1 MKPITRIIRAGVFS
15 FCTSLTLLTLST
27 QVIAIT
33 DLQQGLQAQNNGDL
47 AGAAN
52 YFQTAAQAGSS
63 EGQYQ
68 LGLLYAQGIG
78 IKVDL
83 ANAKILKQKAADQG
97 HILASQWLGMQAVS
111 TSSAWEEEEEEEDP
125 EDDC

>member
-1 MKPITRIIRAGVFS
+1 MKPITRIIRASVFG
-15 FCTSLTLLTLST
+15 FCTLLTLMTFST
-27 QVIAIT
+27 QVVAIS
-33 DLQQGLQAQNNGDL
+33 DLQQGLKAQNDGDL
-47 AGAAN
+47 AGAAS

-83 ANAKILKQKAADQG
+83 ANAKILMQKAADQG
-97 HILASQWLGMQAVS
+97 HILASEWLGMQAVP
-111 TSSAWEEEEEEEDP
+111 TLSSWEEEEEDP

>member
-1 MKPITRIIRAGVFS
+1 MKPITIIIRSGAFS
-15 FCTSLTLLTLST
+15 FCTSLALLTLST
-27 QVIAIT
+27 QVIAIS
-33 DLQQGLQAQNNGDL
+33 DLKQGLQAQNNGDL

-78 IKVDL
+78 TEADL
-83 ANAKILKQKAADQG
+83 ANAKLLMQKAADQG
-97 HILASQWLGMQAVS
+97 HILASEWLSMQAIS
-111 TSSAWEEEEEEEDP
+111 ASSAWEEEEEDP

>member
-1 MKPITRIIRAGVFS
+1 MKPITRIIRASVFG
-15 FCTSLTLLTLST
+15 FCTLLTLMTFST
-27 QVIAIT
+27 QVVAIS
-33 DLQQGLQAQNNGDL
+33 DLQQGLKAQNDGDL

-83 ANAKILKQKAADQG
+83 ANAKILMQS
-97 HILASQWLGMQAVS
+97 HILASEWLGMQAVP
-111 TSSAWEEEEEEEDP
+111 TPSAWEEEEEDP